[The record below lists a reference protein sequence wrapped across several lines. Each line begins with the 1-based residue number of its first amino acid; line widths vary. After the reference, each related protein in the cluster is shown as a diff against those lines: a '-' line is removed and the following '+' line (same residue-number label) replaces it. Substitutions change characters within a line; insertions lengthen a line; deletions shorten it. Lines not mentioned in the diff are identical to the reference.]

1 MTKNKRDRLFRKSRP
16 HFRPLQI
23 YDGDKYHKDIG
34 ILWAAYQDG
43 CFNELPRDLEQV
55 EFAQE
60 VEKITQT
67 HELWLAEDDNGSYQ
81 SGKGPV
87 ALVSIIGDGWRI
99 EPHTE
104 FFPWTSKKN
113 ILRSSVAFFQMVRYK
128 KIGVCVVKSLK
139 VSTALFNKC
148 KEYGVLFY
156 VGEII
161 NGDPRGDE
169 YIYSVRG
176 KLKCREN

>member
-1 MTKNKRDRLFRKSRP
+1 MTKDKRDRLFRKSRP
-16 HFRPLQI
+16 HFRTLHI

-43 CFNELPRDLEQV
+43 CFHELPRDLEQS

-60 VEKITQT
+60 VEKLTQT
-67 HELWLAEDDNGSYQ
+67 HELWMAEDENNSYQ

-87 ALVSIIGDGWRI
+87 ALVSIISDGWKI

-104 FFPWTSKKN
+104 SFPWASKRN
-113 ILRSSVAFFQMVRYK
+113 ILRYFVAFFHMIRYK

-139 VSTALFNKC
+139 SSTNLFNKC

-161 NGDPRGDE
+161 NGNQNGDE

-176 KLKCREN
+176 KLRCRDN